1 MTHGTSQALAEDPE
15 VRRRYLGE
23 KFRLDRY

>member
-1 MTHGTSQALAEDPE
+1 QGTAQSLATDPE

-23 KFRLDRY
+23 NFTLERYL